1 MTNKTSV
8 STFNSSI
15 QTNSQD
21 ELRWQQL
28 GDANADGCFI
38 YAVITTGIYCR
49 PGCPSRRPK
58 RDNVRFFNNSSDA
71 EAAGF
76 RACKRCRP
84 QAASADAT
92 QTERITRLCRYIET
106 AAQEPSLE
114 ELANYAGISTYHL
127 QRQFKAITGVSPKA
141 YAKAHRQQI
150 DSSIRQKKVSAKQIH
165 FACGDCSLGKFLVA
179 RSEKGICAILLGD
192 TQQELISDL
201 SKRFPATELRHS
213 EQDFAEQLQQLV
225 QLIEHPQQT
234 LQLPLDIRGT
244 LFQQKVWQ
252 ALRAIPA
259 GETRSYSDIA
269 QAIGSPKAVRAVA
282 GACAAN
288 SIAIVIPCH
297 RVVRSDGN
305 LSGYRWGSERKRILL
320 QREADAS
327 D

>member
-1 MTNKTSV
+1 MNNKAPKTSD
-8 STFNSSI
+8 FKHN
-15 QTNSQD
+15 QD
-21 ELRWQQL
+21 DRRWQYL
-28 GDANADGCFI
+28 NGKNAEQIEPFI

-49 PGCPSRRPK
+49 PGCPSRSPN
-58 RDNVRFFNNSSDA
+58 RDNVRFFDNAHDA
-71 EAAGF
+71 EASGF
-76 RACKRCRP
+76 RACKRCHP
-84 QAASADAT
+84 KASSTDAAK
-92 QTERITRLCRYIET
+92 TEWITGLCRYIEI

-114 ELANYAGISTYHL
+114 ELANYAGISAYHL

-141 YAKAHRQQI
+141 YAKAHRQQM
-150 DSSIRQKKVSAKQIH
+150 DSSIHQKKLSAKHIH
-165 FACGDCSLGKFLVA
+165 FACGNSSLGKFLVA

-201 SKRFPATELRHS
+201 NRRFPTTELHHNER
-213 EQDFAEQLQQLV
+213 DFAEQLQQLV

-234 LQLPLDIRGT
+234 LQLPMDIRGT

-269 QAIGSPKAVRAVA
+269 EAIGSPKAVRAVA

-288 SIAIVIPCH
+288 SIAIAIPCH

-305 LSGYRWGSERKRILL
+305 LSGYRWGVERKRILL
-320 QREADAS
+320 QREAGTS